1 MAYCI
6 TRFHVILLL
15 RYHKGNAVK
24 EGSRIIMSLELDQK
38 LYYMARLDIK
48 NVENSDGG
56 DYKIVASN
64 THGEATATI
73 NLNFE
78 DSAVPK

>member
-1 MAYCI
+1 MY
-6 TRFHVILLL
+6 ILF
-15 RYHKGNAVK
+15 RYHNGKAVK
-24 EGSRIIMSLELDQK
+24 EGPRKIMSLELDQK

-56 DYKIVASN
+56 EYKVVAN
-64 THGEATATI
+64 NKLGDATATI

-78 DSAVPK
+78 DGGTPK